1 MREIFS
7 CWFEESAHDVF
18 EYDRK
23 RAIMAGV
30 STKCFHGKK
39 KRSPTAVLIPQGDV
53 SDIDL
58 DDSDDDEENVAKLTT
73 SKKLGC
79 HEGSLTEI
87 GLDVEID
94 DDEEDGSTDNAG
106 FARAGASGFIYG
118 FDVYVGKKTI
128 SQPSELGISGDIVL
142 KLTEPLPSHKG
153 FKVAFDNWFT
163 SHGLIVALKE
173 KGLLSVG
180 TARVNRLPGC
190 SVKTDAALKKSGR
203 GSFDVCTE
211 VCNNIAAV
219 KWLDNKPVHLV
230 SSYIGSEPVDQVQ
243 RWSAT
248 TGSHVT
254 VQQPAIVK
262 EYNRFM
268 GGVDLCNMLV
278 ELYRCDIRGRSPLSS
293 GDKLPSLG
301 ALHEKMVSS
310 SPLTPSTFR
319 QIVDVLHNEMAKST
333 LYPTRLFYSKDSWKV
348 ALLTKCKNLR
358 RKLDDHADV
367 VASRQNF
374 GAQRKT
380 GDTSELQRNKTLK
393 MRVSITGLTA
403 EDDDSVTKH
412 EDWLVLEA
420 EKPLPNEEL
429 IEKLMALTAGRRL
442 PYVPENTVR
451 DVKKYPYMMDFQR
464 VRSDDSSK
472 EQPMTPQPG
481 EPRELSEAE
490 L

>member
-1 MREIFS
+1 MTS
-7 CWFEESAHDVF
+7 SQTWQHESVIEVQSDNQQRVYTSV
-18 EYDRK
+18 EQNVP
-23 RAIMAGV
+23 M
-30 STKCFHGKK
+30 
-39 KRSPTAVLIPQGDV
+39 LGDV

-94 DDEEDGSTDNAG
+94 DDEEDGSTDNA
-106 FARAGASGFIYG
+106 
-118 FDVYVGKKTI
+118 KTT
-128 SQPSELGISGDIVL
+128 SQPSELGISGDIVQ

-180 TARVNRLPGC
+180 TARVNRLHGC
-190 SVKTDAALKKSGR
+190 SLKTDAALKKSGR

-211 VCNNIAAV
+211 VCNDIAAV

-248 TGSHVT
+248 TRSHVT

-278 ELYRCDIRGRSPLSS
+278 ELYRCDIRGRRYYLRIVFHIIDICVVNAWLLYRRNCSQAGTQYQPLL
-293 GDKLPSLG
+293 D
-301 ALHEKMVSS
+301 
-310 SPLTPSTFR
+310 FR
-319 QIVDVLHNEMAKST
+319 MTIAH
-333 LYPTRLFYSKDSWKV
+333 
-348 ALLTKCKNLR
+348 ALLKAGKIDG
-358 RKLDDHADV
+358 RKRGRPSSLPTPPPKRAAIQPRPVQDVRLD
-367 VASRQNF
+367 
-374 GAQRKT
+374 
-380 GDTSELQRNKTLK
+380 
-393 MRVSITGLTA
+393 M
-403 EDDDSVTKH
+403 
-412 EDWLVLEA
+412 
-420 EKPLPNEEL
+420 
-429 IEKLMALTAGRRL
+429 
-442 PYVPENTVR
+442 
-451 DVKKYPYMMDFQR
+451 
-464 VRSDDSSK
+464 
-472 EQPMTPQPG
+472 
-481 EPRELSEAE
+481 
-490 L
+490 

>member
-1 MREIFS
+1 IEAPSPLRSDAVCRTLALDCLQALADE
-7 CWFEESAHDVF
+7 
-18 EYDRK
+18 
-23 RAIMAGV
+23 
-30 STKCFHGKK
+30 
-39 KRSPTAVLIPQGDV
+39 RSPVGGDEKESVKESICSRELPNGGCQHEMFFMGRRSVRQLQSLSPQGDV

-94 DDEEDGSTDNAG
+94 GDEEDGSTDNA
-106 FARAGASGFIYG
+106 
-118 FDVYVGKKTI
+118 
-128 SQPSELGISGDIVL
+128 
-142 KLTEPLPSHKG
+142 
-153 FKVAFDNWFT
+153 
-163 SHGLIVALKE
+163 ALKE

-248 TGSHVT
+248 TRSHVT

-278 ELYRCDIRGRSPLSS
+278 ELYRCDIRGRRYYLRIVFHIIDICVVNAWLLYRRHCSQAGTQYQPLLDFRMTIAHALLKAGKID
-293 GDKLPSLG
+293 GDAHGRFLG
-301 ALHEKMVSS
+301 AYAAPATAVAYLTSGCLARSRPAETKTDKMAATDSS
-310 SPLTPSTFR
+310 TMVAAANEVRANFR
-319 QIVDVLHNEMAKST
+319 
-333 LYPTRLFYSKDSWKV
+333 V
-348 ALLTKCKNLR
+348 AL
-358 RKLDDHADV
+358 
-367 VASRQNF
+367 
-374 GAQRKT
+374 
-380 GDTSELQRNKTLK
+380 
-393 MRVSITGLTA
+393 I
-403 EDDDSVTKH
+403 
-412 EDWLVLEA
+412 
-420 EKPLPNEEL
+420 
-429 IEKLMALTAGRRL
+429 
-442 PYVPENTVR
+442 
-451 DVKKYPYMMDFQR
+451 
-464 VRSDDSSK
+464 SSLAK
-472 EQPMTPQPG
+472 W
-481 EPRELSEAE
+481 PRANP
-490 L
+490 

>member
-1 MREIFS
+1 M
-7 CWFEESAHDVF
+7 SA
-18 EYDRK
+18 K
-23 RAIMAGV
+23 RASYNFKRAAIAFAENNGNHIAAAEFGVDRACNIRWRKQRDQIFKGAATLKKFTGPCKGRHFELEEEVYEFMAGV
-30 STKCFHGKK
+30 STKCFYGKK

-79 HEGSLTEI
+79 HEGSLPEI

-94 DDEEDGSTDNAG
+94 GDEEDGSADNAG

-163 SHGLIVALKE
+163 SHGVIVALQE

-248 TGSHVT
+248 TRSHVT

-278 ELYRCDIRGRSPLSS
+278 ELYRCDIRGLSAMARTSTWKHGS
-293 GDKLPSLG
+293 GSCKTPWTLHSASNLQYTCG
-301 ALHEKMVSS
+301 AM
-310 SPLTPSTFR
+310 
-319 QIVDVLHNEMAKST
+319 
-333 LYPTRLFYSKDSWKV
+333 
-348 ALLTKCKNLR
+348 KC
-358 RKLDDHADV
+358 
-367 VASRQNF
+367 
-374 GAQRKT
+374 
-380 GDTSELQRNKTLK
+380 
-393 MRVSITGLTA
+393 
-403 EDDDSVTKH
+403 
-412 EDWLVLEA
+412 W
-420 EKPLPNEEL
+420 P
-429 IEKLMALTAGRRL
+429 
-442 PYVPENTVR
+442 
-451 DVKKYPYMMDFQR
+451 
-464 VRSDDSSK
+464 K
-472 EQPMTPQPG
+472 EG
-481 EPRELSEAE
+481 
-490 L
+490 